1 MDAVDYL
8 KTSRRMCKSSGGC
21 DTCVAYIDG
30 ECCIDFG
37 VKSGKEKETVAIVE
51 QWAKK
56 HPAKTR
62 KKELLKM
69 FPNADVKII
78 STFLSPCQLDKT
90 ENPQRCAKY
99 GYLSSVCRCIRC
111 RDDYWNEEVSE

>member
-8 KTSRRMCKSSGGC
+8 KKSRRMCKSSGGC

-37 VKSGKEKETVAIVE
+37 AKSGKEKETVAIVE
-51 QWAKK
+51 QWSKD

-62 KKELLKM
+62 QSEFLKM
-69 FPNADVKII
+69 FPKAEMDGEV
-78 STFLSPCQLDKT
+78 LSMCPKFVENIYRPKEDCCNTTCDDCRLAYWLT
-90 ENPQRCAKY
+90 EVPDN
-99 GYLSSVCRCIRC
+99 
-111 RDDYWNEEVSE
+111 D